1 MKIGVCLPYMQR
13 GIRRQDFK
21 DWCRIIDQGPFHS
34 LSCGERITGHSYEM
48 RNILAFAAA
57 STERVRIIPA
67 LYVLPMHSA
76 VQAAK
81 EIATLDILSE
91 GRVTLTVGVGGREKD
106 YEALGASMANRFQR
120 MDDQIATMKKIWRG
134 ELLEGFE
141 EIGPTPIQAGGP
153 PILVGAMGPKSIQ
166 RVSKW
171 ADGLYGFAMDGN
183 ADLINHFFTS
193 ADTAWANAEREQK
206 PYRLGGFWYSLAD
219 GAQGNLEQY
228 VFDYLKTFGEAEARK
243 VAKTMT
249 MHDPIAIKDGIA
261 AIEALGCDEI
271 QLVPATADVA
281 EVDRLANMLAGR

>member
-13 GIRRQDFK
+13 GISRQNFK
-21 DWCRIIDQGPFHS
+21 DWCRIIDQGPFYS
-34 LSCGERITGHSYEM
+34 LSCGERVTGYSYEM

-91 GRVTLTVGVGGREKD
+91 GRVTVTVGVGGRERD
-106 YEALGASMANRFQR
+106 YEALEASFKNRFQK
-120 MDDQIATMKKIWRG
+120 MDDQIATMKKVWRG
-134 ELLEGFE
+134 ELLDGLE
-141 EIGPTPIQAGGP
+141 EIGPNPVQAGGP

-183 ADLINHFFTS
+183 ADLIDHFFTS
-193 ADTAWANAEREQK
+193 ADTAWQESGRQDK
-206 PYRLGGFWYSLAD
+206 PYRMAGFWYSLANNAEAALSD
-219 GAQGNLEQY
+219 Y
-228 VFDYLKTFGEAEARK
+228 VFDYLKTFGEEDARNI
-243 VAKTMT
+243 AKTMT
-249 MHDPIAIKDGIA
+249 MHDPIAIKDGLD

-271 QLVPATADVA
+271 QLVPASADIA

>member
-13 GIRRQDFK
+13 GISRQNFK
-21 DWCRIIDQGPFHS
+21 DWCRIIDQGPFAS
-34 LSCGERITGHSYEM
+34 LSCGERVTGYSYEM

-57 STERVRIIPA
+57 ATERVRIIPA

-106 YEALGASMANRFQR
+106 YEALDASFKNRFQK
-120 MDDQIATMKKIWRG
+120 MDDQIAIMKKIWRG
-134 ELLEGFE
+134 ELLEGLE
-141 EIGPTPIQAGGP
+141 EVGPTPIQAGGP
-153 PILVGAMGPKSIQ
+153 PILVGAMGPKSIH

-193 ADTAWANAEREQK
+193 ADTAWQESGREQK
-206 PYRLGGFWYSLAD
+206 PYRMAGFWYSLAANAETALSD
-219 GAQGNLEQY
+219 Y
-228 VFDYLKTFGEAEARK
+228 VFDYLKIFGEKDARNI
-243 VAKTMT
+243 AKTMT
-249 MHDPIAIKDGIA
+249 MHDPIAIKDGLD

-271 QLVPATADVA
+271 QLVPASSEVA

>member
-1 MKIGVCLPYMQR
+1 MKIGVCLPYMPR
-13 GIRRQDFK
+13 NISRQNFK
-21 DWCRIIDQGPFHS
+21 DWCRIIDQGPFYS
-34 LSCGERITGHSYEM
+34 LSCGERVTGYSYEM

-57 STERVRIIPA
+57 ATERVRIIPA

-106 YEALGASMANRFQR
+106 YEALGASFKNRFQR
-120 MDDQIATMKKIWRG
+120 MDDQIAIMKKIWRG
-134 ELLEGFE
+134 ELLDGLE
-141 EIGPTPIQAGGP
+141 EIGPT

-183 ADLINHFFTS
+183 PDLINHFFSS
-193 ADTAWANAEREQK
+193 ADKAWQESGREQK
-206 PYRLGGFWYSLAD
+206 PYRMGGFWYSLAD
-219 GAQGNLEQY
+219 NAQSALSDY
-228 VFDYLKTFGEAEARK
+228 VFDYLKTFGEDDARK
-243 VAKTMT
+243 IAKTMT
-249 MHDPIAIKDGIA
+249 MHDPIAIKDGLD

-271 QLVPATADVA
+271 QLVPASAEVA